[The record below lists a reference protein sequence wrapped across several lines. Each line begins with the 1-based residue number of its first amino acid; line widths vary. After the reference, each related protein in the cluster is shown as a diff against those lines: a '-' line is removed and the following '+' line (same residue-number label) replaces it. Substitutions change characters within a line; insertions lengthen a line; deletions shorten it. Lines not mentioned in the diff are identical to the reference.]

1 MPELIDNA
9 ITPARRHLRLTS
21 DCPDFSAQAH
31 EFTGDERATVSLLAL
46 NEATRPQ
53 QRRTLWRPD
62 LGDAPCHCCAERS
75 VVDLTTA

>member
-1 MPELIDNA
+1 MSELIDNA

-46 NEATRPQ
+46 TDATRTRIP
-53 QRRTLWRPD
+53 
-62 LGDAPCHCCAERS
+62 AASEK
-75 VVDLTTA
+75 

>member
-21 DCPDFSAQAH
+21 DCPDFSAHAH

-46 NEATRPQ
+46 TDATR
-53 QRRTLWRPD
+53 
-62 LGDAPCHCCAERS
+62 S
-75 VVDLTTA
+75 TTAAHSLETGPW